1 MAKKTIWL
9 VWEFQII
16 KVETA
21 KVQLQVL
28 RVIASS
34 EKNADVYITQ
44 FKRLKGWKFPK
55 EEMWFEKEEREID
68 HAFGVEDLNR
78 YVSRNRYS
86 R

>member
-34 EKNADVYITQ
+34 EKNADV
-44 FKRLKGWKFPK
+44 
-55 EEMWFEKEEREID
+55 
-68 HAFGVEDLNR
+68 
-78 YVSRNRYS
+78 
-86 R
+86 